1 MLNQFISY
9 AADATPN
16 PAAGIINLVVV
27 LVVWGGIFYF
37 LLIRPNKK
45 REKQH
50 KEMLSNLKVGDVVI
64 TTGGIKGEIVAITDE
79 FIELRVDKGVKIS
92 FKKSVIATVYKSK

>member
-1 MLNQFISY
+1 MLDQFISY

-16 PAAGIINLVVV
+16 TSAGIINLVII

-50 KEMLSNLKVGDVVI
+50 REMLSSLKTGDVVI

-92 FKKSVIATVYKSK
+92 FKKSVIANVYKSK